1 MTDAFGL
8 DDSDYEYING
18 RKILKEGRS
27 LRVPLF
33 AMDAM
38 QRDVARSVSQL
49 DALRA
54 ARDKAY
60 ADREADDQNAWRR
73 DQDRDRSG
81 FARDAWQ
88 NDALDPRSPRF
99 NLDAAR
105 AARDEAY
112 ADLEREQQDAWRS
125 GPCAWSEDARRNRK

>member
-27 LRVPLF
+27 LHVPLF

-38 QRDVARSVSQL
+38 QRDVARGVSQL

-60 ADREADDQNAWRR
+60 ADREADDQNAWCC

-81 FARDAWQ
+81 LARDAWQ

-99 NLDAAR
+99 KASAA
-105 AARDEAY
+105 APA
-112 ADLEREQQDAWRS
+112 AWRYWLRS
-125 GPCAWSEDARRNRK
+125 AGPRYG